1 VLDVPRGILFVYA
14 LILVGEFSWSA
25 VVPLVP
31 TFADQL
37 DLSQAEAGL
46 LAGATGLAVLGISI
60 PAGILADR
68 YGARPLTLVAAMLT
82 SLALVAHAIPGF
94 WPLVGARFVF
104 GLGFGTV
111 WTAGIAWI
119 GELAPADRREAVLS
133 RPFTIAGFAFML
145 GPVVAGVVGD
155 DFGVRTP
162 FVATGVVGLLVGLL
176 LFRVGEPAHEQRPPT
191 PALAETLRRAA
202 AEPAVM
208 ASLGLVLVA
217 SSASSAIYLLVPLQ
231 LHDDGLSARGIG
243 AAFSIAALVFIGT
256 SMVVGRLA
264 ARAVRIVV
272 GGVCVGLLAAVLL
285 LPVVSATVPSL
296 VSLLVLRSPLFAIL
310 FGISFPLA
318 AWGAEQ
324 AGIGKGVVLG
334 MLNGVWALANVIGPI
349 AGGALAELAGRSS
362 VYLVLVAA
370 CAVAAVWLVPRRRS
384 APATT

>member
-1 VLDVPRGILFVYA
+1 VLCVPRGILLVYG

-37 DLSQAEAGL
+37 HLSQVEAGL
-46 LAGATGLAVLGISI
+46 LAGATGLAVLGISM

-68 YGARPLTLVAAMLT
+68 YGARPLTLVAAALM

-94 WPLVGARFVF
+94 WPLIGARFVF

-119 GELAPADRREAVLS
+119 GELAPANRREEALS
-133 RPFTIAGFAFML
+133 RPFTIAGLAFMV
-145 GPVVAGVVGD
+145 GPVVAGVMGD
-155 DFGVRTP
+155 DLGVRTP
-162 FVATGVVGLLVGLL
+162 FVATGVVGVLVSLMLL
-176 LFRVGEPAHEQRPPT
+176 RVGEPVHEHRPPM

-202 AEPAVM
+202 REPAVM

-243 AAFSIAALVFIGT
+243 AAFSIGALVFIGT
-256 SMVVGRLA
+256 SVLVGRLA

-272 GGVCVGLLAAVLL
+272 GGVSVGLLAAVLL

-349 AGGALAELAGRSS
+349 AGGALAQLAGRSS

-370 CAVAAVWLVPRRRS
+370 CAAAALWLVPWRRA
-384 APATT
+384 APATG

>member
-1 VLDVPRGILFVYA
+1 VPRGILLVYA

-37 DLSQAEAGL
+37 HLSQAEAGL
-46 LAGATGLAVLGISI
+46 LAGATGLAVLGISM

-68 YGARPLTLVAAMLT
+68 YGARPLTLAAAALM

-94 WPLVGARFVF
+94 WPLIGARFVF

-119 GELAPADRREAVLS
+119 GELAPANRREEVLS
-133 RPFTIAGFAFML
+133 RPFTIAGLAFMV
-145 GPVVAGVVGD
+145 GPVVAGVMGD
-155 DFGVRTP
+155 DLGVRTP
-162 FVATGVVGLLVGLL
+162 FVATGVVGVIVGVMLL
-176 LFRVGEPAHEQRPPT
+176 RVGEPVHEHRPPT

-202 AEPAVM
+202 REPAVM

-243 AAFSIAALVFIGT
+243 AAFSIGALVFIGT
-256 SMVVGRLA
+256 SVLVGRLA

-272 GGVCVGLLAAVLL
+272 GGVAVGLLAAVLL

-296 VSLLVLRSPLFAIL
+296 VSLLVLRSPLFAVL

-349 AGGALAELAGRSS
+349 AGGALAQVAGRSS
-362 VYLVLVAA
+362 VYLLLVAV
-370 CAVAAVWLVPRRRS
+370 CAAAALWLVPWQR
-384 APATT
+384 AAAATG

>member
-1 VLDVPRGILFVYA
+1 MYA

-46 LAGATGLAVLGISI
+46 LAGATGLAVLGVSI

-68 YGARPLTLVAAMLT
+68 YGARPLTLVAAALM

-94 WPLVGARFVF
+94 WPLIGARFVF

-119 GELAPADRREAVLS
+119 GELAPANRREAVLS
-133 RPFTIAGFAFML
+133 RPFTIAGFAFMV

-155 DFGVRTP
+155 DLGVRTP
-162 FVATGVVGLLVGLL
+162 FVATGVVGVLVALL
-176 LFRVGEPAHEQRPPT
+176 LLRVGEPVHEQRPPT

-208 ASLGLVLVA
+208 ASLSLVLVA

-243 AAFSIAALVFIGT
+243 AAFSIAALVFIAT
-256 SMVVGRLA
+256 SMLVGRLA

-370 CAVAAVWLVPRRRS
+370 CAVAAAWLVPRRRTAAAS
-384 APATT
+384 T